1 MQVHPCAAQE
11 GSSEREEVD
20 AVNVCVSPKQPIKKK
35 KKKGEKVSGNK
46 HNTKRKKHSV
56 KIYKYVYNLQRSNLL
71 IVRGGK
77 S

>member
-35 KKKGEKVSGNK
+35 KKKRREGQWQQTEHKEEETFCK
-46 HNTKRKKHSV
+46 D
-56 KIYKYVYNLQRSNLL
+56 L
-71 IVRGGK
+71 
-77 S
+77 

>member
-35 KKKGEKVSGNK
+35 KKRREGQWQQTEHKEEETFCKD
-46 HNTKRKKHSV
+46 
-56 KIYKYVYNLQRSNLL
+56 L
-71 IVRGGK
+71 
-77 S
+77 